1 MEWIFRDDAG
11 VTSVGV
17 KIFKVLFRA
26 IIKFFGQSFY
36 LDKVAYYIAGGA
48 VVLYTFSYFIPI
60 LFDISTVVLVL
71 LGLTIFIDTFLIF
84 GKRYALRAERIVAD
98 RWSNGDENKVIL
110 HFQNNYSFPITAH
123 IIDELPV
130 QFQERNWYRRLKVD
144 SRSEGQLVY
153 TVKPVTRGEYFYGN
167 INVFAK
173 GPLQLAKRRFVFP
186 AAQMVKV
193 YPSYVQMRRY
203 HLLAVSNRLQ
213 EAGVKRV
220 RRLGHSME
228 FEQIKEYVLGDDY
241 RTINWK
247 ATARKGGFMVNNYT
261 DERSQQVY
269 CLINKGRIMKM
280 PFEGMTLLDYA
291 INASLV
297 LCNVALVRQDKAGLL
312 TFAENLDAF
321 LQADKK
327 STQMNLVLETLY
339 RQQTRFL
346 EADFEK
352 LYSVIRNRITHRS
365 LLVLFTNFESMD
377 SLQRELA
384 SLKLIAQYHLLLV
397 VFFEN
402 TELRQLTENN
412 AVSMEDIYIKTI
424 AEKFAFEKRLMVKEL
439 HKHGILSILTSPQ
452 NLTVDTINKYLE
464 LKNKLSI

>member
-1 MEWIFRDDAG
+1 
-11 VTSVGV
+11 
-17 KIFKVLFRA
+17 LFLRA

-36 LDKVAYYIAGGA
+36 LDKVVYYIAGGA
-48 VVLYTFSYFIPI
+48 VVLYIFSYFIPVLYDIAGLI
-60 LFDISTVVLVL
+60 LIL
-71 LGLTIFIDTFLIF
+71 LGVSILVDSFLIF
-84 GKRYALRAERIVAD
+84 GKRFALRAERITAE

-110 HFQNNYSFPITAH
+110 HFQNNYSFPIATH
-123 IIDELPV
+123 IIDELPP
-130 QFQERNWYRRLKVD
+130 QFQERNWFRKAKLERNSD
-144 SRSEGQLVY
+144 QQIVY
-153 TVKPVTRGEYFYGN
+153 TVKPSTRGEYSYGN
-167 INVFAK
+167 INVFVK

-186 AAQMVKV
+186 AAEIVKV
-193 YPSYVQMRRY
+193 YPSYIQMRRY

-247 ATARKGGFMVNNYT
+247 ATARKKDLMVNNYT
-261 DERSQQVY
+261 DERSQQIY
-269 CLINKGRIMKM
+269 CLINKGRTMKM

-291 INASLV
+291 INAALV
-297 LCNVALVRQDKAGLL
+297 LCNVALVRQDKAGLI
-312 TFAENLDAF
+312 TFAENPDAF
-321 LQADKK
+321 LLADKK

-352 LYSVIRNRITHRS
+352 LYSIIRNRITHRS

-377 SLQRELA
+377 SLQRELP

-402 TELRQLTENN
+402 TELKQLTEGK
-412 AVSMEDIYIKTI
+412 AVTMEDIYIKTI
-424 AEKFAFEKRLMVKEL
+424 AEKFAFDKRLMVKEL
-439 HKHGILSILTSPQ
+439 HKNGILSILTSPQ
-452 NLTVDTINKYLE
+452 NLTIDTINKYLE